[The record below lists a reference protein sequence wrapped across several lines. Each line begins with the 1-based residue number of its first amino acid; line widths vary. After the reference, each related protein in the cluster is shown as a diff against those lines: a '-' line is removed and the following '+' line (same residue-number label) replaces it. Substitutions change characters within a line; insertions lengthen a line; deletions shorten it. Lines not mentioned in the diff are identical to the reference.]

1 MNFFDE
7 LAAYDKEVY
16 DACSLEL
23 ERQRHNIELIAS
35 ENIVSKG
42 VLLAAGT
49 VLTNKYAEGLPGK
62 RISRATGLKSS
73 SAQSMQTF
81 SRTAAH
87 RRISRCSSRYFSPA
101 IPLWVSTLRTA
112 DISRTAR
119 P

>member
-49 VLTNKYAEGLPGK
+49 VLTADVSMS
-62 RISRATGLKSS
+62 ISSRTLRATAQRSC
-73 SAQSMQTF
+73 SAQIMPMF

-87 RRISRCSSRYFSPA
+87 RRILPFSSRFFSLA
-101 IPLWVSTLRTA
+101 IPLWDSILLTA
-112 DISRTAR
+112 DTSLTAR